1 MEIFMAANI
10 LLVEDEIAIRDML
23 EFALETEGFAVFK
36 SSSSEQAMNFLH
48 DNQVAPDLILLDW
61 MLPGASGVEFCRKL
75 KKDDRFKKIPVI
87 MLTARG
93 EEDDRVRGLE
103 VGADDYIV
111 KPFSPRELIA
121 RVRAVIRR
129 AHPELD
135 EKVVE
140 FGGLRIETANHK
152 VAMKGQP
159 INLGPT
165 EYKLLLHFMENPER
179 VYNREQLLDA
189 VWGKQIIVEERTVDV
204 HIRRLRK
211 ALEVLNADKYVQTVR
226 GAGYRFSHRG

>member
-1 MEIFMAANI
+1 MAASI
-10 LLVEDEIAIRDML
+10 LLVEDEVAIREML
-23 EFALETEGFAVFK
+23 EFALETEGFAVFNA
-36 SSSSEQAMNFLH
+36 SSSEQAANFLH
-48 DNQVAPDLILLDW
+48 DNQIAPDLILLDW

-135 EKVVE
+135 DKSIE
-140 FGGLRIETANHK
+140 FGGLRIDTVNHR
-152 VAMKGQP
+152 VTMKGHP

-165 EYKLLLHFMENPER
+165 EYKLLQHFMSNPER
-179 VYNREQLLDA
+179 VFNREQLLDA

-211 ALEVLNADKYVQTVR
+211 ALEVHEADKYVQTVR